1 MATQKRQWRED
12 RMDKVDLDLL
22 VDIAQEVEG
31 QDAID
36 WNKLAVS
43 KDAAY
48 KMVATSIL
56 EMFDKSEYTFD
67 DKVIIMSTITKLTVE
82 NMLLNIRVLSLE
94 QK

>member
-1 MATQKRQWRED
+1 
-12 RMDKVDLDLL
+12 MDKVDLDLL

-31 QDAID
+31 QDSID
-36 WNKLAVS
+36 WSKLAVN

-48 KMVATSIL
+48 RMVATSIL

-82 NMLLNIRVLSLE
+82 NMLLNIRALSLQ
-94 QK
+94 QKDIEE

>member
-1 MATQKRQWRED
+1 MEKINLE
-12 RMDKVDLDLL
+12 LL

-31 QDAID
+31 QDSID
-36 WNKLAVS
+36 WSKLAVS

-67 DKVIIMSTITKLTVE
+67 DKVILLSTITKLTVE
-82 NMLLNIRVLSLE
+82 NMLLNIKVLTKE
-94 QK
+94 QKDV

>member
-1 MATQKRQWRED
+1 
-12 RMDKVDLDLL
+12 MDKVDLDLL

-36 WNKLAVS
+36 WGKLAVN

-56 EMFDKSEYTFD
+56 EMFDKPEYTFD
-67 DKVIIMSTITKLTVE
+67 DKVILLSTITKLTVE
-82 NMLLNIRVLSLE
+82 NMLLNIKVLTVES
-94 QK
+94 KDS

>member
-1 MATQKRQWRED
+1 
-12 RMDKVDLDLL
+12 MDSVDLDLL

-36 WNKLAVS
+36 WSLLAVN
-43 KDAAY
+43 KEAAY

-82 NMLLNIRVLSLE
+82 NMILNIKLLTRE
-94 QK
+94 QKEH

>member
-1 MATQKRQWRED
+1 
-12 RMDKVDLDLL
+12 MDKIDLELL

-36 WNKLAVS
+36 WSKLAVS

-67 DKVIIMSTITKLTVE
+67 DKVILLSTITKLTVE
-82 NMLLNIRVLSLE
+82 NMLLNLKVLTLE
-94 QK
+94 SKDS

>member
-1 MATQKRQWRED
+1 
-12 RMDKVDLDLL
+12 MDKVDLDLL

-36 WNKLAVS
+36 WGKLAVD

-48 KMVATSIL
+48 KMVAASIL

-67 DKVIIMSTITKLTVE
+67 DKVVLLSTITKLTVE

>member
-1 MATQKRQWRED
+1 MMEKINLE
-12 RMDKVDLDLL
+12 LL

-31 QDAID
+31 QDSID
-36 WNKLAVS
+36 WSKLAVS

-67 DKVIIMSTITKLTVE
+67 DKVILLSTITKLTVE
-82 NMLLNIRVLSLE
+82 NMLLNIKVLTKE
-94 QK
+94 QKDV

>member
-1 MATQKRQWRED
+1 
-12 RMDKVDLDLL
+12 MDKVDLDLL

-36 WNKLAVS
+36 WSKLAVN

-56 EMFDKSEYTFD
+56 EMFDKPEYTFD
-67 DKVIIMSTITKLTVE
+67 DKVILLSTITKLTVE
-82 NMLLNIRVLSLE
+82 NMLLNIKVLTVES
-94 QK
+94 KDS